1 MARPGAVQPLAV
13 LMYHE
18 VSDSLEGVPAGH
30 RPYVIPTAS
39 FQNQVRA
46 IATAGVTGTRLDTH
60 LTAASGPGQPAPGR
74 RCVITFDDGH
84 ESNYSAALPLLQACG
99 FRATFFI
106 TTGWVGRRP
115 YMSWS
120 ELRALAAAGM
130 EIGTHSVSH
139 RPPSSLSRAEL
150 EAELRD
156 SKKAI
161 EDGLGIPVLTA
172 SSPTGFTSAAMIP
185 LARDAGYRALCF
197 GHVGLW
203 AGASDTFGIPRIP
216 VKLGTSAE
224 EARRLALGDPALIRR
239 LRRSQVIRDGL
250 KRALGV
256 ERYLALRRWLMRG
269 SKPPR

>member
-1 MARPGAVQPLAV
+1 MSSPGAASFPLAV

-30 RPYVIPTAS
+30 RPYVIPIGS
-39 FQNQVRA
+39 FQNQLRA
-46 IATAGVTGTRLDTH
+46 MAAAGVAGTRLDSH
-60 LTAASGPGQPAPGR
+60 LAPDPGPAR
-74 RCVITFDDGH
+74 RCCVITFDDGH
-84 ESNYSAALPLLQACG
+84 ESNYSTALPLLEACG

-120 ELRALAAAGM
+120 ELRALSAAGM
-130 EIGTHSVSH
+130 EIGTHSVTH
-139 RPPSSLSRAEL
+139 RPPTSLSRTEL

-161 EDGLGIPVLTA
+161 EDGLGTPVLTA
-172 SSPTGFTSAAMIP
+172 SSPTGFTTAEMIP
-185 LARDAGYRALCF
+185 VARDAGYRALCF
-197 GHVGLW
+197 GHIGLW
-203 AGASDTFGIPRIP
+203 TDHSEAFGIPRIP
-216 VKLGTSAE
+216 VKLGTPVE
-224 EARRLALGDPALIRR
+224 DVRRLALGDPALLRS
-239 LRRSQVIRDGL
+239 LRRSQVVRDGL

-269 SKPPR
+269 SRPGR